1 MGDLSDEKIRNFSYS
16 VQEPL
21 SSQMESFLVA
31 IELNDSIQGDLLQAL
46 SVESITIF
54 NTYFNTQVE
63 IGYRVEPEDSKLW
76 EYSTEYLVFS
86 PEEIHTFL
94 STKNHDHKMAMLVK
108 VQEEK
113 FKKVEMFLKND
124 RKQD

>member
-54 NTYFNTQVE
+54 NTYFNT
-63 IGYRVEPEDSKLW
+63 
-76 EYSTEYLVFS
+76 
-86 PEEIHTFL
+86 
-94 STKNHDHKMAMLVK
+94 
-108 VQEEK
+108 
-113 FKKVEMFLKND
+113 
-124 RKQD
+124 